1 MQATL
6 EDFFKALRGATLEPT
21 LDSEVDAARAVEL
34 IGWSDRQRLKDALGT
49 TLAKS
54 VLERDLFDE
63 AFDRFFMFDAFAEP
77 PPGAGEP
84 EGADPEGGTDAGD
97 APGGQ
102 GQSPGD
108 EDGDGERG
116 PQEPGTSAQGDG
128 RAGGDTEG
136 AAQGKGGGGGGGGTS
151 RPDEIDADALAALL
165 LKGDQAALAQ
175 RLLRAAREVGVTDIW
190 LRTQRGWYT
199 QRIQQAMGVGALNR
213 AILAADEAVERAAA
227 GGPGEGAGRGD
238 SGRNGDG
245 GDSGGD
251 RSGASARAARL
262 RLARDRLFQEVRA
275 FVERQIQLYAGA
287 PTRALM
293 EDALRDRALSSIER
307 RDLPRVREIV
317 QRIAR
322 KLAARHARRQRRQR
336 RGTLDVRR
344 TIRRNA
350 AYGGVMFEP
359 VWRTEVV
366 DRPRVIVICDVSG
379 SVSAY
384 ARFLLLFVYSLQELM
399 SDLRSFAFISE
410 LVDVSGLFESMP
422 LERAIDE
429 VINSVGG
436 SGSDYGRMLQDVD
449 AQLLPAI
456 DRRTTVIVLGDAR
469 NNNGEARVDLLEA
482 VHRRARR
489 VIWLNPESRASWGSG
504 DSEMLRYRVHC
515 DLARECRSIRDLE
528 RVLDDLLRHR
538 GANA

>member
-21 LDSEVDAARAVEL
+21 IDAEVDAARAVAL
-34 IGWSDRQRLKDALGT
+34 IGWSDRELLKDALGT

-54 VLERDLFDE
+54 IVDRDLFDE
-63 AFDRFFMFDAFAEP
+63 TFDRFFVFDTFAEP
-77 PPGAGEP
+77 GPEAGRQGGGDDADGAGEGAGP
-84 EGADPEGGTDAGD
+84 EDGEGG
-97 APGGQ
+97 
-102 GQSPGD
+102 PGD
-108 EDGDGERG
+108 RE
-116 PQEPGTSAQGDG
+116 PQDPGSSAQGDG
-128 RAGGDTEG
+128 REGGDSEG
-136 AAQGKGGGGGGGGTS
+136 ADEGKGGGGGGGGAS
-151 RPDEIDADALAALL
+151 QAAEIDADALASLL
-165 LKGDQAALAQ
+165 LQGDQAALAQ

-213 AILAADEAVERAAA
+213 AILESD
-227 GGPGEGAGRGD
+227 GP
-238 SGRNGDG
+238 DG
-245 GDSGGD
+245 SPQ
-251 RSGASARAARL
+251 RAARL
-262 RLARDRLFQEVRA
+262 RGARDRLFQEVRA
-275 FVERQIQLYAGA
+275 FVERQIQLYSGA
-287 PTRALM
+287 PTRALQ
-293 EDALRDRALSSIER
+293 EDALRSKSLSAIER

-317 QRIAR
+317 QKIAR
-322 KLAARHARRQRRQR
+322 KLAARHARRQRHQR
-336 RGTLDVRR
+336 RGQLDVRR
-344 TIRRNA
+344 TVRRNA

-399 SDLRSFAFISE
+399 SDLRSFAFISD

-422 LERAIDE
+422 LERAVDE
-429 VINSVGG
+429 VMNSVGG
-436 SGSDYGRMLQDVD
+436 SGSDYGRMLQDVEQ
-449 AQLLPAI
+449 QLLAKI
-456 DRRTTVIVLGDAR
+456 DRKTTVMFLGDAR
-469 NNNGEARVDLLEA
+469 NNNGEARVELLEA

-489 VIWLNPESRASWGSG
+489 VIWLNPELRSSWGSG
-504 DSEMLRYRVHC
+504 DSEMLRYQVHC

-528 RVLDDLLRHR
+528 RVLDDLLRQR